1 MAGHCLGWCSGD
13 HVSGTDIYTHTMLT
27 VFERSQSSTYRELV
41 AILFAL
47 VSLAQLMFVSR
58 VKWFT
63 DSQGAAR
70 IIQVG
75 SMHFNLH
82 NLASDFFFLLLV
94 KLLTTMIGR
103 LFRKY
108 SIYWMAVGVP
118 IPSTVLSRFTT
129 IKFLDFSL
137 GFGTR
142 VSSGV
147 EAFFQVWQGEN
158 CWVVTPVVL
167 LSKVFNFLFHS
178 KAQGTL
184 VLSYWPSAPFWP
196 LLVQSRSQR
205 PRSFCPIRWTNV
217 TDALGT
223 RLVLVRTFWRFV
235 VDYRFFEGALALR
248 LGRNTKSLLGSPSW
262 SGHILAVRL
271 VFS

>member
-1 MAGHCLGWCSGD
+1 M
-13 HVSGTDIYTHTMLT
+13 
-27 VFERSQSSTYRELV
+27 
-41 AILFAL
+41 

-82 NLASDFFFLLLV
+82 NLASDFFFALIMGSTWTLNRFRVRRTKRPITLV

-103 LFRKY
+103 LLRKY
-108 SIYWMAVGVP
+108 SIHWMAVRVP
-118 IPSTVLSRFTT
+118 IPSTVLPRFTT
-129 IKFLDFSL
+129 MKFLDFSL

-158 CWVVTPVVL
+158 CWVVTLVVL
-167 LSKVFNFLFHS
+167 LSKVFNFIL
-178 KAQGTL
+178 
-184 VLSYWPSAPFWP
+184 
-196 LLVQSRSQR
+196 R
-205 PRSFCPIRWTNV
+205 PRAR
-217 TDALGT
+217 
-223 RLVLVRTFWRFV
+223 
-235 VDYRFFEGALALR
+235 
-248 LGRNTKSLLGSPSW
+248 
-262 SGHILAVRL
+262 
-271 VFS
+271 